1 MTQRIFSEPEG
12 GRRAWVFVLIGCYFF
27 VEAVF
32 FREEFLDRLTFLAF
46 GLAVLGFGLADLL
59 PRNRT
64 RYAGLLRL
72 GAVVLM
78 VVALS
83 IRAIQ
88 LAAWAV

>member
-1 MTQRIFSEPEG
+1 MTQRIFGEPEG
-12 GRRAWVFVLIGCYFF
+12 GLRARIFVLIVCYFF
-27 VEAVF
+27 VETVF
-32 FREEFLDRLTFLAF
+32 FREGFLDRLTFLAF

-59 PRNRT
+59 PRHRT
-64 RYAGLLRL
+64 RHAGLLRL
-72 GAVVLM
+72 GAVALM